1 MNRYYPHTI
10 IAQEGWSFILGGLA
24 ASVFFSFLWGW
35 WSLPFWIFTLF
46 CVNFFRDP
54 ARNIPEAP
62 DAVISPADGRIVVV
76 ERALDPYRQ
85 TEALK
90 ISVFMNVFDVHSQ
103 RAPVSGVVTE
113 VKYTAGKFLNAS
125 LDKSSTENERN
136 AVLMTTR
143 TGRELTFV
151 QVAGLVARRVL
162 CYTNKGDNL
171 VRGERYGFI
180 RFGSR
185 VDVYLPLDAKANVA
199 IGDKVRAS
207 ETILAY
213 LPLEK
218 SDAVNDLAAPAS
230 SQSVAETR
238 LKADIQSS
246 PVAEPQF
253 QAAPKAETTT
263 QFTVASMVEPSLLD
277 EARLAAAT
285 EQLKAEAEAAKQAAE
300 QAKIQAE
307 AEIAKLKAEA
317 EQAKAQVEQAKA
329 QAEAEV
335 ARLKAEAE
343 AAQLKAQQ
351 EAQAAKLQA
360 EQEAQAAAQA
370 KAQAEAAQL
379 RAQQEA
385 EAAKLQAEQEA
396 QAAAQAKA
404 QAEAAQLRAQQE
416 AEAARLKAE
425 QEAQA
430 AAQAKAEAEAAQLK
444 AQQEAEAA
452 KLKAEQEAQAAAQA
466 KAEAEAAQLKAQQ
479 EAEAARLKAE
489 QEAQAKAQAEAE
501 AAKLKAEQEA
511 QAKAA
516 EAKARAEA
524 VAKAQAEEKAKEE
537 AIARAKAEAEAKL
550 KAEQAAK
557 LKAEQ
562 EAKARAK
569 AEQSAKAKAEAEA
582 LAEIA
587 ARKPIVRREVFA
599 AVPEPW
605 QTIEP
610 REVIIRTEVVDKK

>member
-385 EAAKLQAEQEA
+385 EAA
-396 QAAAQAKA
+396 
-404 QAEAAQLRAQQE
+404 
-416 AEAARLKAE
+416 RLKAE

>member
-385 EAAKLQAEQEA
+385 EAA
-396 QAAAQAKA
+396 
-404 QAEAAQLRAQQE
+404 
-416 AEAARLKAE
+416 RLKAE

-489 QEAQAKAQAEAE
+489 QEAQAKAKAQAEAE

>member
-1 MNRYYPHTI
+1 MNRYYPHPI
-10 IAQEGWSFILGGLA
+10 IAQEGWAFIIGGVVVSVIVMLLG
-24 ASVFFSFLWGW
+24 GW
-35 WSLPFWIFTLF
+35 WSLPFWLCTLF
-46 CVNFFRDP
+46 MLNFFRDP

-335 ARLKAEAE
+335 ARLTAE
-343 AAQLKAQQ
+343 
-351 EAQAAKLQA
+351 
-360 EQEAQAAAQA
+360 
-370 KAQAEAAQL
+370 AEAAQL